1 MNSNIIGIIQARM
14 GSNRFPGK
22 SLKHI
27 NGIPLLERIIKLQ
40 KDTLLLDDYIVAT
53 SDLKIDD
60 DIEVLC
66 KSLKVKCYRGSEKN
80 VLERF
85 MDIINLYN
93 PKIIVRLTGDN
104 IFVDA
109 DLINYCLQAYL
120 NEIKKI
126 KYGYIGV
133 DTGFPFGLSL
143 EIFDKLEFLKLKD
156 VDNKYEKEHVTWGF
170 KNKLNKANIL
180 KIKSPIKVN
189 ASNIRLSLDT
199 EEDLNYI
206 LMFLKKLD
214 KNLINPNYI
223 NVLQLCKQ
231 VENEK
236 NKF

>member
-1 MNSNIIGIIQARM
+1 MNSKIIGIIQARM
-14 GSNRFPGK
+14 GSNRLPGK
-22 SLKHI
+22 SLMYI
-27 NGIPLLERIIKLQ
+27 NGVPLLERIIRLQ

-60 DIEVLC
+60 DIEILC
-66 KSLKVKCYRGSEKN
+66 KSLQVKCYRGSETN

-85 MDIINLYN
+85 IDIINLYN

-109 DLINYCLQAYL
+109 DLINYCLEAYL
-120 NEIKKI
+120 NKIKKI

-156 VDNKYEKEHVTWGF
+156 LDNKSEKEHVTWGL
-170 KNKLNKANIL
+170 KKKLKKDNIL
-180 KIKSPIKVN
+180 KIPPPIKVN
-189 ASNIRLSLDT
+189 PSNIRLSLDT

-206 LMFLKKLD
+206 LTFLKKLD
-214 KNLINPNYI
+214 KNFISPNYI
-223 NVLQLCKQ
+223 NILQLCQQ
-231 VENEK
+231 VETEK

>member
-104 IFVDA
+104 IFVDS

-189 ASNIRLSLDT
+189 AINIRLSLDT

>member
-14 GSNRFPGK
+14 GSNRLPGK

-60 DIEVLC
+60 EIEVLC

-104 IFVDA
+104 MFVDA
-109 DLINYCLQAYL
+109 DLINYCL
-120 NEIKKI
+120 I
-126 KYGYIGV
+126 
-133 DTGFPFGLSL
+133 
-143 EIFDKLEFLKLKD
+143 
-156 VDNKYEKEHVTWGF
+156 
-170 KNKLNKANIL
+170 
-180 KIKSPIKVN
+180 
-189 ASNIRLSLDT
+189 
-199 EEDLNYI
+199 
-206 LMFLKKLD
+206 
-214 KNLINPNYI
+214 
-223 NVLQLCKQ
+223 
-231 VENEK
+231 
-236 NKF
+236 